1 MTVSIAR
8 IGTSFI
14 KQLLIAASDIEASN
28 FNYILELLELI
39 SGHGTGS
46 KGGITMQ

>member
-1 MTVSIAR
+1 MKSTDLIK
-8 IGTSFI
+8 GTLFTNI
-14 KQLLIAASDIEASN
+14 FLQI